1 MPDDPTLDFYAA
13 HARTY
18 AAHGAHDP
26 DPRLLVFID
35 ALPPG
40 AKVLELGSGSGRDAA
55 VMLARGLD
63 VHPTDASPQLAAEAE
78 KRIGRPVQVMR
89 FDELVED
96 AAYDAVWACASLLH
110 APAGELTTDLTRIFQ
125 ALRPGGLFVASF
137 KEGRG
142 EGRDRFGRYYNYPDA
157 ETLIAHY
164 RAAAPWS
171 TLDLDHI
178 AGGGYDG
185 QPTQW
190 LWVTAR
196 K

>member
-110 APAGELTTDLTRIFQ
+110 APAAELTADLARIFR

-137 KEGRG
+137 KEGQG

-157 ETLIAHY
+157 ETLTAHY
-164 RAAAPWS
+164 RAAADWAS
-171 TLDLDHI
+171 LSLDRI

-185 QPTQW
+185 LPTQW
-190 LWVTAR
+190 LWMTAR
-196 K
+196 R